1 MLHSLQTQKTS
12 TRCFFASAASVQVIV
27 FRIGRTIS
35 TRISK
40 GIYDS
45 NIKPLSSRL
54 ILDNVKY

>member
-12 TRCFFASAASVQVIV
+12 TRCFFASATSVQVIV

-40 GIYDS
+40 GIYDR
-45 NIKPLSSRL
+45 NIKMVQNTLKS
-54 ILDNVKY
+54 